1 MDEGPG
7 APLGSDLEESIGRRP
22 GESMSGGKVGVGE
35 CVSRGASASYK
46 AKVLK
51 NVSDSDVGEHAAA
64 KAYESPC
71 RYITFTTLH
80 HLCAGVDSIKL
91 LRQSDIVPSF
101 VEMKLFSFCE
111 LSFPELPETV
121 VSTRV

>member
-1 MDEGPG
+1 MTPSGYGE
-7 APLGSDLEESIGRRP
+7 PL
-22 GESMSGGKVGVGE
+22 
-35 CVSRGASASYK
+35 
-46 AKVLK
+46 LK

-101 VEMKLFSFCE
+101 VEMKLFSF
-111 LSFPELPETV
+111 
-121 VSTRV
+121 